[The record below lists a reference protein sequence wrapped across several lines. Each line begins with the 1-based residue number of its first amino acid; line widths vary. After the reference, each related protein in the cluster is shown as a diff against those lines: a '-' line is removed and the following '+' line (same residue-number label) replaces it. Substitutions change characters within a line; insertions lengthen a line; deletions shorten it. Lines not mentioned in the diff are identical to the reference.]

1 MPEAFKFPDEIEE
14 KPEAISAAQV
24 ESDEVE
30 IEVVDDTPPEDQNRT
45 NLPPKQVAEAENDD
59 LEEYSEKAKY
69 RLAQMKKGWHDERRA
84 KEQATREREEALR
97 YAVAKDREIK
107 ELRSKLG
114 AGEKMFVDEVSKA
127 VNNDIATAKD
137 RLKRAYEA
145 GDADMI
151 TDAQEALTDAK
162 LKLRDIMSIRP
173 SQPEPE
179 SAAPQQ
185 EPEYTPQP
193 QQVQADPKAQSWR
206 NKNTWFGVNR
216 PMTAYAFG
224 LHEQL
229 QQEKQRDPSSV
240 DIGSDEY
247 YAILDSELR
256 KRFPEQ
262 FEDVQETK
270 TQENEPPQSRAKP
283 SAVVASVTRTTGP
296 KRIRLKASEL
306 AIAKRL
312 GLTPEVYAKEMMKL
326 ENTNG

>member
-1 MPEAFKFPDEIEE
+1 MPEAFKFPDEKET
-14 KPEAISAAQV
+14 PETPQAVQV
-24 ESDEVE
+24 ESDEIE

-45 NLPPKQVAEAENDD
+45 NLPAKQVEEAENDD

-84 KEQATREREEALR
+84 KEQAAREREEALR

-107 ELRSKLG
+107 ELRQKLG

-127 VNNDIATAKD
+127 VNNDIATAKE

-145 GDADMI
+145 GDADLI

-162 LKLRDIMSIRP
+162 LKLRDVMSIRP
-173 SQPEPE
+173 SQPEP
-179 SAAPQQ
+179 AAPQQ

-193 QQVQADPKAQSWR
+193 QQPRVDPKANQWR
-206 NKNTWFGVNR
+206 AKNPWFGVNR

-224 LHEQL
+224 LDEELNLAKQL
-229 QQEKQRDPSSV
+229 DPENSI

-247 YAILDSELR
+247 YAKLDSELR

-270 TQENEPPQSRAKP
+270 TQENEPPQPRAKP

-296 KRIRLKASEL
+296 KRIKLKASEL

>member
-1 MPEAFKFPDEIEE
+1 MPDSFKFPDEIEDKKVE
-14 KPEAISAAQV
+14 EEPGDTPEI
-24 ESDEVE
+24 E

-45 NLPPKQVAEAENDD
+45 NLPQKQVEEAENDD

-84 KEQATREREEALR
+84 KEQAAREREEALR

-127 VNNDIATAKD
+127 VNNDIASAKD

-145 GDADMI
+145 GDAEMI

-179 SAAPQQ
+179 NVAPQQ
-185 EPEYTPQP
+185 EPQYTPQP
-193 QQVQADPKAQSWR
+193 QQPRVDPKANQWR
-206 NKNTWFGVNR
+206 AKNPWFGVNR

-224 LHEQL
+224 LDEELTLAKQL
-229 QQEKQRDPSSV
+229 DPENSI

-247 YAILDSELR
+247 YAKLDSELR

-270 TQENEPPQSRAKP
+270 TKENEPPQSRAKP

>member
-1 MPEAFKFPDEIEE
+1 MPDSFKFPDEIEDKKVE
-14 KPEAISAAQV
+14 EEPGDTPEI
-24 ESDEVE
+24 E

-45 NLPPKQVAEAENDD
+45 NLPQKQVEEAENDD

-84 KEQATREREEALR
+84 KEQAAREREEALR

-127 VNNDIATAKD
+127 VNNDIATAKE

-145 GDADMI
+145 GDADLI

-173 SQPEPE
+173 SQPEPDDV
-179 SAAPQQ
+179 APQQ
-185 EPEYTPQP
+185 DFQYTPQP
-193 QQVQADPKAQSWR
+193 QQTQADPKAQSWR

-270 TQENEPPQSRAKP
+270 TKENEPPQSRAKP

>member
-1 MPEAFKFPDEIEE
+1 MPDSFKFPDEIEDKKVE
-14 KPEAISAAQV
+14 EEPGDTPEI
-24 ESDEVE
+24 E

-45 NLPPKQVAEAENDD
+45 NLPQKQVEEAENDD

-84 KEQATREREEALR
+84 KEQAAREREEALR

-127 VNNDIATAKD
+127 VNNDIATAKE

-145 GDADMI
+145 GDADLI

-173 SQPEPE
+173 SQPEPDDV
-179 SAAPQQ
+179 APQQ
-185 EPEYTPQP
+185 DFQYTPQP
-193 QQVQADPKAQSWR
+193 QQPQADPKAQSWR

-270 TQENEPPQSRAKP
+270 TKENEPPQSRAKP

-312 GLTPEVYAKEMMKL
+312 GLTPEMYAKEMMKL

>member
-1 MPEAFKFPDEIEE
+1 MPDSFKFPDEIEDKKVE
-14 KPEAISAAQV
+14 EEPGDTPEI
-24 ESDEVE
+24 E

-45 NLPPKQVAEAENDD
+45 NLPQKQVEEAENDD

-84 KEQATREREEALR
+84 KEQAAREREEALR

-127 VNNDIATAKD
+127 VNNDIATAKE

-173 SQPEPE
+173 SQPEPDDV
-179 SAAPQQ
+179 ALQQ
-185 EPEYTPQP
+185 EPQYIPQP
-193 QQVQADPKAQSWR
+193 QQSQADPKAQSWR

-240 DIGSDEY
+240 DIGSDAY

-270 TQENEPPQSRAKP
+270 TKENEPPQSRAKP

-312 GLTPEVYAKEMMKL
+312 GLTPEMYAKEMMKL